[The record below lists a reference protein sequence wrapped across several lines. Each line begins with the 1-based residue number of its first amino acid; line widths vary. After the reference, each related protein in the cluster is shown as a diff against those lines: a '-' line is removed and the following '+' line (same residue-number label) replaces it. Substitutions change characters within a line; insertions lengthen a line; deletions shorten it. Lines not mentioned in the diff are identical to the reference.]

1 MRAVRPLLAC
11 VALAAAFAGSAAM
24 AGSLANVE
32 IYDRTAGR
40 SLPIYEHE
48 GRLYVA
54 GEPRHQ
60 YELRVRNSSG
70 ARVLAVTSVDGV
82 NVITG
87 ETAAQEQSGYVLGR
101 WDSVRIEGWRK
112 SLDEVAT
119 FYFTKLA
126 DSYAA
131 RTGRPRDVGV
141 IGVALFR
148 ERQPY
153 YYPPYYEQPC
163 CARLQDDQAQ
173 APAAEPQSSAQAT
186 DELQRERD
194 ASGARSER
202 RAESKSPQSER
213 SGKLGTGHGHPEA
226 SPAQYVN
233 FQRASSTPDETIV
246 IYYDSRRNLLAQ
258 GVLPQPERP
267 WYADRRPEPFP
278 NGFVPDP

>member
-1 MRAVRPLLAC
+1 MRAARPLFVL
-11 VALAAAFAGSAAM
+11 VTLAAAFACSAVQ
-24 AGSLANVE
+24 AGSLADVE
-32 IYDRTAGR
+32 VYDRTTGR

-87 ETAAQEQSGYVLGR
+87 QTAAQEQSGYVLSG

-119 FYFTKLA
+119 FYFTQLA

-131 RTGRPRDVGV
+131 RTGRPHDVGV

-148 ERQPY
+148 EQQPY
-153 YYPPYYEQPC
+153 YEPC
-163 CARLQDDQAQ
+163 CAQRLDDKAQ
-173 APAAEPQSSAQAT
+173 APAASAPESNAQAAA
-186 DELQRERD
+186 DEPGRERE
-194 ASGARSER
+194 ASGARAER
-202 RAESKSPQSER
+202 RSQSKSEA
-213 SGKLGTGHGHPEA
+213 KLGTGHGHREA

-233 FQRASSTPDETIV
+233 FRRASSTPDETIV
-246 IYYDSRRNLLAQ
+246 IYYDSRRNLVAQ

-267 WYADRRPEPFP
+267 WYADRRPQPFP

>member
-1 MRAVRPLLAC
+1 MRAARPLFVL
-11 VALAAAFAGSAAM
+11 VILAAAFACAAAQ
-24 AGSLANVE
+24 AGSLADVE
-32 IYDRTAGR
+32 IYDRTTGR
-40 SLPIYEHE
+40 SLPIYEHD

-60 YELRVRNSSG
+60 YELRIRNSSG

-87 ETAAQEQSGYVLGR
+87 ETAAQEQSGYVLDG
-101 WDSVRIEGWRK
+101 WDSVRVEGWRK

-119 FYFTKLA
+119 FYFTQLA

-131 RTGRPRDVGV
+131 RTGRPHDVGV

-148 ERQPY
+148 EQRLY
-153 YYPPYYEQPC
+153 SEPC
-163 CARLQDDQAQ
+163 CSTRRLDDGAP
-173 APAAEPQSSAQAT
+173 APAAAAPEANAQAS
-186 DELQRERD
+186 DEPARERD
-194 ASGARSER
+194 ASGAR
-202 RAESKSPQSER
+202 AEPRSQSKSEKE
-213 SGKLGTGHGHPEA
+213 GKLGTGHGHREA

-233 FQRASSTPDETIV
+233 FRRASSTPDETIV

-258 GVLPQPERP
+258 GVLPKPERP
-267 WYADRRPEPFP
+267 WYADRRPQPFP

>member
-1 MRAVRPLLAC
+1 MRAARPLFVL
-11 VALAAAFAGSAAM
+11 VTLAAAFACSAVQ
-24 AGSLANVE
+24 AGSLADVE
-32 IYDRTAGR
+32 VYDRTTGR

-87 ETAAQEQSGYVLGR
+87 QTAAQEQSGYVLSG

-148 ERQPY
+148 EYQP

-163 CARLQDDQAQ
+163 CARLQDDKAQ
-173 APAAEPQSSAQAT
+173 APAAEPQSSAQAS
-186 DELQRERD
+186 DELARERD

-202 RAESKSPQSER
+202 RAESKSEA
-213 SGKLGTGHGHPEA
+213 KLGTGHGHREA

-246 IYYDSRRNLLAQ
+246 IYYDSRRNLVAQ

-267 WYADRRPEPFP
+267 WYADRRPQAFP
-278 NGFVPDP
+278 NGFTPDP

>member
-11 VALAAAFAGSAAM
+11 ITLAAAFACSAAV
-24 AGSLANVE
+24 AGSLADVE
-32 IYDRTAGR
+32 VYDRTAGR
-40 SLPIYEHE
+40 TLPIYQHE

-131 RTGRPRDVGV
+131 RTGRPHDVGV

-153 YYPPYYEQPC
+153 YPPYYEQPC
-163 CARLQDDQAQ
+163 CARLQDDKAQ
-173 APAAEPQSSAQAT
+173 APAAEPQSSAQAA
-186 DELQRERD
+186 DEVQRERD
-194 ASGARSER
+194 ASGARSEH
-202 RAESKSPQSER
+202 RAGSKSES
-213 SGKLGTGHGHPEA
+213 KLGTGHGHREA

-246 IYYDSRRNLLAQ
+246 IYYDSRRNLVAQ

>member
-1 MRAVRPLLAC
+1 MRAVRPLLAL
-11 VALAAAFAGSAAM
+11 VTFAAAVACSTAG
-24 AGSLANVE
+24 AGSLADVE
-32 IYDRTAGR
+32 VYDRTAGR
-40 SLPIYEHE
+40 TLPIYEHA

-60 YELRVRNSSG
+60 YELRVRNSS
-70 ARVLAVTSVDGV
+70 ARRLLAVTSVDGV

-131 RTGRPRDVGV
+131 RTGRPYDVGV

-148 ERQPY
+148 EREHR
-153 YYPPYYEQPC
+153 PYYEPC
-163 CARLQDDQAQ
+163 CTTSRDERET
-173 APAAEPQSSAQAT
+173 APATAPQSSTQAS
-186 DELQRERD
+186 ED
-194 ASGARSER
+194 ARGHR
-202 RAESKSPQSER
+202 RAESKSEAQ
-213 SGKLGTGHGHPEA
+213 LGTGHGHREA
-226 SPAQYVN
+226 SPAQYVD
-233 FQRASSTPDETIV
+233 FRRASATPDETIV
-246 IYYDSRRNLLAQ
+246 IYYDSRRNLVAQ
-258 GVLPQPERP
+258 GVLPQPQRP
-267 WYADRRPEPFP
+267 WFADRRPDPFP

>member
-11 VALAAAFAGSAAM
+11 IALAAAFAGSTAT
-24 AGSLANVE
+24 AGSIADVE
-32 IYDRTAGR
+32 VYDRTAGR
-40 SLPIYEHE
+40 TLPIYEHE
-48 GRLYVA
+48 GRRYVA

-60 YELRVRNSSG
+60 YELRVRNSSAG
-70 ARVLAVTSVDGV
+70 RVLAVTSVDGL

-131 RTGRPRDVGV
+131 RTGRPHDVGV

-148 ERQPY
+148 ERRPY
-153 YYPPYYEQPC
+153 PEPYYEPC
-163 CARLQDDQAQ
+163 CARLQDDSAE
-173 APAAEPQSSAQAT
+173 APAAAPESNAQAS
-186 DELQRERD
+186 DELARERD
-194 ASGARSER
+194 TSGARAQR
-202 RAESKSPQSER
+202 RGESKSEA
-213 SGKLGTGHGHPEA
+213 KLGTGHGHREA

-233 FQRASSTPDETIV
+233 FQRASSAPDETIV
-246 IYYDSRRNLLAQ
+246 IYYDSRRNLVAQ

>member
-1 MRAVRPLLAC
+1 MRAARPLFVL
-11 VALAAAFAGSAAM
+11 VTLAAAFACSAVQ
-24 AGSLANVE
+24 AGSLADVE
-32 IYDRTAGR
+32 VYDRTTGR

-87 ETAAQEQSGYVLGR
+87 QTAAQEQSGYVLSG

-119 FYFTKLA
+119 FYFTQLA

-131 RTGRPRDVGV
+131 RTGRPHDVGV

-148 ERQPY
+148 EQRQ
-153 YYPPYYEQPC
+153 YYEPC
-163 CARLQDDQAQ
+163 CSTRRLDDGAP
-173 APAAEPQSSAQAT
+173 APAAAAPEANAQAS
-186 DELQRERD
+186 DEPARERD
-194 ASGARSER
+194 ASGAR
-202 RAESKSPQSER
+202 AEPRSQSKSEKE
-213 SGKLGTGHGHPEA
+213 GKLGTGHGHREA

-233 FQRASSTPDETIV
+233 FRRASSTPDETIV
-246 IYYDSRRNLLAQ
+246 IYYDSRRNLVAQ

-267 WYADRRPEPFP
+267 WYADRRPQPFP